1 MYQAPS
7 DPFSLTAV
15 EIQRLLVPGAPCLPE
30 LEAARRDLE
39 TLRRAPQTQL
49 ALEQTLS
56 SLEAIEQVPALT
68 YTHYRS
74 FIRSGDRRDFETPY
88 FLRRAGLAAA
98 ALRLFLGQ
106 GDLKDGVQDTTWAI
120 CEETNWVVPAHEGVA
135 IDLFA
140 AETGF
145 ALADMLVVLG
155 DTLDAEVRSRVRME
169 IERRIFDPYLRFY
182 GSLWWYQGHLNWNG
196 VCNSSVAATF
206 LLLEPEPSRAARA
219 LELALAGLRVFLDT
233 AFEQDGSSTEGV
245 GYWHYGLMNF
255 VALAEMLRARTDG
268 AIDLL
273 ASGHMR
279 AIAAFPAKL
288 LLSGSSFATFSDCD
302 EVLHFEP
309 GIIARLAERSGEESL
324 LDLLAPSA
332 LMGRNRWL
340 TMLLRNIL
348 WWDGTYHAARP
359 PGDVY
364 LPSGG
369 IARLT
374 ARTPQGSPVVLA
386 IKAGHNDE
394 NHNHNDVGSFILH
407 VDGETLLAD
416 PGRGL
421 YTRQYF
427 GPQRYESIFANSY
440 GHGVP
445 RIGGQLQSAGREFC
459 GQFLNVETAGSVK
472 RAEIELARAYP
483 VATLD
488 SARRQVALDGSGTVW
503 LQDTFRFSE
512 NPVEIEEAFIT
523 WLDVDVNGA
532 GAVVHGRRHDLRLT
546 IEAPDRLHFEVEKL
560 EVHRQADAGTTL
572 SRISAGLPVAD
583 DVQFRVCM
591 EIIDV
596 AKTPQGG

>member
-1 MYQAPS
+1 VAHTIIS
-7 DPFSLTAV
+7 DPFGLTAA
-15 EIQRLLVPGAPCLPE
+15 EIQRLFVPGTPCLPE
-30 LEAARRDLE
+30 LEAARRDLDA
-39 TLRRAPQTQL
+39 LRRAPQTQI
-49 ALEQTLS
+49 ALEQTLPL
-56 SLEAIEQVPALT
+56 LETIEQVPSLT

-74 FIRSGDRRDFETPY
+74 FIRSGDRHDFETPY
-88 FLRRAGLAAA
+88 FLRRARLAAA

-106 GDLKDGVQDTTWAI
+106 AGLKDSVQDTIWAI

-145 ALADMLVVLG
+145 ALADLLMLLG
-155 DTLDAEVRSRVRME
+155 DTLDAEVRSRVRLE
-169 IERRIFDPYLRFY
+169 IERRIFGPYLRFY
-182 GSLWWYQGHLNWNG
+182 GSLWWYKGHLNWNG

-206 LLLEPEPSRAARA
+206 LLLEPEPSRAACA
-219 LELALAGLRVFLDT
+219 LELALAGLHVFLDT
-233 AFEQDGSSTEGV
+233 AFERDGSSTEGV
-245 GYWHYGLMNF
+245 GYWHYGLTNF

-268 AIDLL
+268 AVDLL
-273 ASGHMR
+273 AAEHVR
-279 AIAAFPAKL
+279 AIAAFPSKL
-288 LLSGSSFATFSDCD
+288 LLSGSSYATFSDCD
-302 EVLHFEP
+302 EIVQFEP

-348 WWDGTYHAARP
+348 WWDGAYHAGRP
-359 PGDVY
+359 LGDAY
-364 LPSGG
+364 LSLGG

-374 ARTPQGSPVVLA
+374 AHTAQGCPVVLA

-407 VDGETLLAD
+407 ADGETLLAD

-440 GHGVP
+440 GHSVP

-459 GQFLNVETAGSVK
+459 GQFLSVETTGSVK

-483 VATLD
+483 LVTLA
-488 SARRQVALDGSGTVW
+488 SARRQISLDGSGTVW

-512 NPVEIEEAFIT
+512 DPVEIEEAFIT
-523 WLDVDVNGA
+523 WLDVGVNGA
-532 GAVVHGRRHDLRLT
+532 SAVIHGRHHDLHLAV
-546 IEAPDRLHFEVEKL
+546 EAPEGLRFEVEKL
-560 EVHRQADAGTTL
+560 EARRQADAGGGVL
-572 SRISAGLPVAD
+572 RRIRLVLPVAG
-583 DVQFRVCM
+583 DVQIRVRM
-591 EIIDV
+591 EIIG
-596 AKTPQGG
+596 ATKGL